1 MGNPLDMP
9 IDLYL
14 ILIDRISYI
23 RTIADGSGMGDREF
37 VDFSAEISQFKD

>member
-23 RTIADGSGMGDREF
+23 RRSGMGDREF